1 MVETTKLTPANTAKS
16 LRTTVPMPI
25 LKQLDLTENDRLD
38 WDMDKIDNE
47 WVVTIRKRK
56 SD

>member
-25 LKQLDLTENDRLD
+25 LKQLELTESDYLD
-38 WDMDKIDNE
+38 WDMDKVNNE
-47 WVVTIRKRK
+47 WVVTIRKK
-56 SD
+56 QNK